1 MDSVSYALGADIAR
15 HYIDLG
21 LELNPDLLYQGFQDK
36 YKNIP
41 LKLQEEEIENILDYY
56 ASQFGAE
63 GSENLQALSQ
73 ENQVIQEDFLK
84 KNQED
89 DEVNTLASGLQY
101 RIISEGDGNPP
112 QIDNLVQVDYEGR
125 LLNGEVFTPKG
136 VRELQLSEMIPGLQE
151 ALTLM
156 KPGDHWEL
164 FVPSDLAYGEDA
176 RFEVP
181 PNSLLIFD
189 LKVLQIL

>member
-15 HYIDLG
+15 HYKDLG

-36 YKNIP
+36 YKNSP
-41 LKLQEEEIENILDYY
+41 LKLEEEDIENILDYY
-56 ASQFGAE
+56 ASKY
-63 GSENLQALSQ
+63 GSEGTEGLVEISQ
-73 ENQVIQEDFLK
+73 ENQIIQEDFLE
-84 KNQED
+84 KNQAEED
-89 DEVNTLASGLQY
+89 INTLASGLQY
-101 RIISEGDGNPP
+101 RIISEGEGSPP

-164 FVPSDLAYGEDA
+164 FVPSELAYGKDA
-176 RFEVP
+176 RSEVP